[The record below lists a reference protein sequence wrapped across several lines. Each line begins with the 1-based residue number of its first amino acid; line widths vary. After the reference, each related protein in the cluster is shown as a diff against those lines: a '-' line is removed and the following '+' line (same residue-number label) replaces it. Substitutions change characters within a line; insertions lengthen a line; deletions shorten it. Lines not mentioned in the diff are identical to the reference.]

1 MKTKKIVIRGKAK
14 IYETDENKI
23 VIKSK
28 KKELTSLFEYLNT
41 RDFNNYPKILE
52 ENNNEIR
59 YSYYTE
65 RQIMNEESIKDE
77 ELIKTIG
84 SLHYKTTYFK
94 PVSKKKYKEIYNT
107 LIDNIDY
114 LKDYYD
120 KLIRKIDTE
129 RYMSPSHYL
138 LARNYTL
145 INSNLIYIEKELNA
159 WFNLVKDKTK
169 ERVSIVHNNLKK
181 DNFIRGEENV
191 LISWDNYLVDTPILD
206 IYKLYKNEYKNMDFT
221 SLLKTY
227 NEIYPLTKEE
237 IKLFMI
243 MISMPKK
250 LETKINEYENV
261 LETSTLIDY
270 TYRTNGVVSS
280 GIFN

>member
-1 MKTKKIVIRGKAK
+1 
-14 IYETDENKI
+14 
-23 VIKSK
+23 
-28 KKELTSLFEYLNT
+28 
-41 RDFNNYPKILE
+41 
-52 ENNNEIR
+52 
-59 YSYYTE
+59 
-65 RQIMNEESIKDE
+65 
-77 ELIKTIG
+77 
-84 SLHYKTTYFK
+84 
-94 PVSKKKYKEIYNT
+94 
-107 LIDNIDY
+107 
-114 LKDYYD
+114 
-120 KLIRKIDTE
+120 
-129 RYMSPSHYL
+129 MSPSHYL

>member
-41 RDFNNYPKILE
+41 RDFNNYPKIIE

-145 INSNLIYIEKELNA
+145 INSNLIYIEKELNS

-250 LETKINEYENV
+250 LETFGNEYENV

-270 TYRTNGVVSS
+270 TYRTNRIVSS

>member
-270 TYRTNGVVSS
+270 TYRTNSVVSS